1 MLLEVLNT
9 YMVYH
14 MRVLFI
20 EILNHPIF
28 FSEMTYGLKLRVLDW
43 FVLLL
48 QNICWLLIL
57 AVTEVCNTFWSWEY
71 HLSREMVQNNAY
83 KAGKTSN
90 GSWWNNWVQRRN
102 SSNRKC
108 SAAQAGSARGL
119 TWVKSWTCFHL
130 LRSWGNHNNI
140 HSSDEMRKLNFITPK
155 LISDDGNGA
164 ILW

>member
-1 MLLEVLNT
+1 MIGIQDWALSWMLLEVLNT

-90 GSWWNNWVQRRN
+90 GSWWNNWVHEETLASVSIAAELAEHCCASRLCQRPDMGKVVN
-102 SSNRKC
+102 VLSSLAELRKP
-108 SAAQAGSARGL
+108 QQH
-119 TWVKSWTCFHL
+119 T
-130 LRSWGNHNNI
+130 
-140 HSSDEMRKLNFITPK
+140 
-155 LISDDGNGA
+155 
-164 ILW
+164 